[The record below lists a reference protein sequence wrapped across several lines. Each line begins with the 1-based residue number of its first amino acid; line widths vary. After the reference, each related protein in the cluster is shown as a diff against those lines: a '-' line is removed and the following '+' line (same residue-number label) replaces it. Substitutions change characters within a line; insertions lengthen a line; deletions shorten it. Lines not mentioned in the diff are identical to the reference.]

1 MQRSVTAGEVPPVIT
16 PAPRRGRAPTINSE
30 AFELYLR
37 GRLLV
42 EQRGEG
48 MRDALGCFER
58 AIELDPEFAPS
69 HAGMAYGFNL
79 FGLYHALPA
88 RDAFARA
95 RDAAER
101 ALVIDPTEALALV
114 MRAHTALWFEWDI
127 RGAEMR
133 ARRALEL
140 APALYLAHD
149 CLGFALAAQ
158 GRFDE
163 SIAAMQSARALD
175 PLKDYATYDLGWVM
189 MLAGRWQQAIAELR
203 QAVARHPESS
213 EMHRVYGYGLFYS
226 GREREALAEFRRVL
240 ELNPA
245 NQWGPPNLAQA
256 LAACG
261 ETAAA
266 RRLVAEIERRAPEQP
281 MPLVGLAVAHHW
293 LGDDDAALAWL
304 ERAIDARDYWLIML
318 RYDPSMI
325 RLREKPRYASLM
337 RRVTSEAD
345 RV

>member
-1 MQRSVTAGEVPPVIT
+1 MRAARRVARSSL
-16 PAPRRGRAPTINSE
+16 NSD

-42 EQRGEG
+42 EQRGDG
-48 MRDALGCFER
+48 MREGLGCFER
-58 AIELDPEFAPS
+58 AIQLDPEFAPS
-69 HAGMAYGFNL
+69 HAGMAYAFNL

-88 RDAFARA
+88 KDAFSRA

-101 ALVIDPTEALALV
+101 ALVIDPTDALALV
-114 MRAHTALWFEWDI
+114 MRAHTALWFEWDV
-127 RGAEMR
+127 RAAEAL

-140 APALYLAHD
+140 APALYLAQD
-149 CLGFALAAQ
+149 CLGFVLAAQ
-158 GRFDE
+158 GRADE
-163 SIAAMQSARALD
+163 SITAMQSARALD

-189 MLAGRWQQAIAELR
+189 MLAGRWQQAVGELR

-213 EMHRVYGYGLFYS
+213 EMRRVYGYSLFYS
-226 GREREALAEFRRVL
+226 GRERDALVEFRRVL

-261 ETAAA
+261 ETVAA
-266 RRLVAEIERRAPEQP
+266 RRLLAEIEKRVPEQP

-293 LGDDDAALAWL
+293 LGNDDAALDWL

-325 RLREKPRYASLM
+325 RLRDNPRYAALM
-337 RRVTSEAD
+337 RRVTSEGGAGHV
-345 RV
+345 R